1 MSGTPRRLV
10 LLVLALGNFA
20 VGTGA
25 LVLAGVL
32 PMIAHDVNVSAGT
45 AGQLVAIYALAYAV
59 AAPIISTL
67 ASGIP
72 RRTLLALSML
82 VLAAGSVLG
91 CIATSFPLLVVARV
105 VAALGGATFTP
116 ASAAV
121 AAAIAAPERR
131 GAAIALV
138 FGGFSVATV
147 LGVPIGTYL
156 GAHAS
161 WRVAFGLVAALA
173 VLAGAGV
180 LVALRDAPPATR
192 VGADAWLALL
202 RRGAVVRAAAAAAL
216 QMAAQFTVF
225 TYVAPLL
232 GHAGFGPDSITFVL
246 LGFGIAS
253 IAGTQ
258 LGGVLGDRLPPR
270 LVVSAA
276 LAGLAIVLPLVSL
289 AASSELVVVVLLAWG
304 AVGFGFQAP
313 QQKRIASLAPSAPI
327 LALALNASALYV
339 GTSAGA
345 ALGGALS
352 GEWGLGALGIAGGIL
367 AALGLLAA
375 LGGDDA

>member
-1 MSGTPRRLV
+1 MSVTAR

-72 RRTLLALSML
+72 RRTLLAVSML
-82 VLAAGSVLG
+82 VLAAGSVVG
-91 CIATSFPLLVVARV
+91 CVATSFPVLVVARV
-105 VAALGGATFTP
+105 VAALGGAAFTP

-121 AAAIAAPERR
+121 AASIAAPERR

-147 LGVPIGTYL
+147 LGVPVGTYL

-173 VLAGAGV
+173 LLAGAGV
-180 LVALRDAPPATR
+180 LVALRGAPPAAR
-192 VGADAWLALL
+192 VGADAWLSLL
-202 RRGAVVRAAAAAAL
+202 RRGAAVRAAAAAAL

-232 GHAGFGPDSITFVL
+232 RHAGFSGDGITFVL
-246 LGFGIAS
+246 LGFGVAS

-258 LGGVLGDRLPPR
+258 IGGVLGDRLPPR
-270 LVVSAA
+270 LVVSGA

-289 AASSELVVVVLLAWG
+289 ASSSKLAVVVVLLVWG

-313 QQKRIASLAPSAPI
+313 QQKRIASLAPSAPT

-345 ALGGALS
+345 ALGGVLWGA
-352 GEWGLGALGIAGGIL
+352 WGLTALGVAGGIL
-367 AALGLLAA
+367 AALGLAAA
-375 LGGDDA
+375 LPGDDA